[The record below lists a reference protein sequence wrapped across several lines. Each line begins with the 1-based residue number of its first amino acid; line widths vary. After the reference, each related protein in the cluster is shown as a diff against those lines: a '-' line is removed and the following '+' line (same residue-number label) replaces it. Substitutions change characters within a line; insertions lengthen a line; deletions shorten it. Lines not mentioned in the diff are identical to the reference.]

1 MGATQ
6 SNESADP
13 AIGAAASKDPAIGA
27 AEDEQLPV
35 FEINPT
41 NESNLLI

>member
-13 AIGAAASKDPAIGA
+13 AIGAAASKDPAI
-27 AEDEQLPV
+27 EDEQLPV